1 MYLDL
6 IAKLSPT
13 SKLSGQE
20 QAAVVITGLVVVF
33 LVLAFLV
40 LFVSW
45 FGKLFDKSKKNNT
58 EKPSAPAAP
67 RTAPIVKP
75 SAPVVKYDESDE
87 VVAAISAAIAQM
99 SLNDG
104 KVYKIKSIKP
114 KHTKSYGRPIWA
126 AEGLRQNTSPF

>member
-45 FGKLFDKSKKNNT
+45 FGKLFDKSKKIIQKN
-58 EKPSAPAAP
+58 
-67 RTAPIVKP
+67 R
-75 SAPVVKYDESDE
+75 
-87 VVAAISAAIAQM
+87 QLLLHQGLLQL
-99 SLNDG
+99 LN
-104 KVYKIKSIKP
+104 
-114 KHTKSYGRPIWA
+114 H
-126 AEGLRQNTSPF
+126 LLL

>member
-20 QAAVVITGLVVVF
+20 QAAVVITGFVVVF

-67 RTAPIVKP
+67 RTAPTVKP

-104 KVYKIKSIKP
+104 KVYKI
-114 KHTKSYGRPIWA
+114 
-126 AEGLRQNTSPF
+126 

>member
-20 QAAVVITGLVVVF
+20 ETAVVITGLIVVF
-33 LVLAFLV
+33 LVLIILV

-67 RTAPIVKP
+67 RTAPTVKP

-87 VVAAISAAIAQM
+87 AELVIRVLSF
-99 SLNDG
+99 G
-104 KVYKIKSIKP
+104 PYVKVLLLL
-114 KHTKSYGRPIWA
+114 HR
-126 AEGLRQNTSPF
+126 

>member
-67 RTAPIVKP
+67 RTTPTVKP

-87 VVAAISAAIAQM
+87 VVAAISVAIAQM
-99 SLNDG
+99 GLNDG